1 MSDNRHDHQS
11 IEAKWQARWEES
23 HSFTAKEDSTK
34 PKYYVLE
41 MFPYPSGDIHMGH
54 ARNYVIGDVVA
65 RYLTMKGCNVLHPMG
80 WDAFGLPA
88 ENAAIQ
94 RGIHPNT
101 WTRENISTMKG
112 QLKSLGLSYDWD
124 REVATCDPEYYH
136 WNQWVFLKMYE
147 MGLAYKKLS
156 TVNWC
161 DACKTVLANEQ
172 VEAGGCWRCES
183 EVTLREL
190 DQWFLKITQYVEEL
204 LDGLESLKEGWPER
218 VLTMQRN
225 WIGKSHGAEFD
236 FPLVEPCNGTEV
248 IRVYTT
254 RPDTVY
260 GATFMLLA
268 PEHPLSRQLVA
279 GTELEGEAY
288 EFIAQCAKE
297 DRVARMSEAGEKRGL
312 FTSRYAI
319 NPMTKEQIPIWIA
332 NFVLMDYGTGAIMSV
347 PARDQRDL
355 DFAREFGLPVRVVIS
370 PPEGGLDEATITEA
384 YEDEGVMVNSGPFT
398 GLDSPQGREAIGKH
412 FEETGIGIRT
422 VNYRLRDWG
431 ISRQRY
437 WGTPIPIIYCESC
450 GVVPVPE
457 EDLPVVLPLELES
470 GLTGTS
476 PLNDLEEFLK
486 TPCPSCG
493 GQARRETDTMDT
505 FVDSS
510 WYFLRY
516 TSPHSSVGPFDQP
529 AARYWMPVDQYIGGI
544 EHAVLHLLYSR
555 FYTRVLR
562 DLGLVDVDEPF
573 SRLLSQGMVTKDG
586 AVMSK
591 SRGNVVAPD
600 EILARYGADTCRL
613 FILFASPPEKELEW
627 SDAGVEGAQRFLLR
641 VWRFVTEHA
650 PAVSSV
656 EVKPAGL
663 SDLPEPLLDLRRA
676 THRTIKKV
684 TEDVHERFR
693 FNTAIAAVME
703 LVNASYKTPF
713 DLEDQGSLAVLK
725 ETMTALVLLLAP
737 FAPHAMSELWE
748 QLGRG
753 DLSQAAWPSYDEKLV
768 KAEEVLIVVQVNGK
782 VRSRVSLPAGSPAE
796 EVEAAVLADEKVQPW
811 IAGKKVKK
819 VVVVQDRLA
828 NIVAG

>member
-1 MSDNRHDHQS
+1 MSESRYDHKS
-11 IEAKWQARWEES
+11 IEAKWQARWEEAR
-23 HSFTAKEDSTK
+23 SFAASEDAAR

-65 RYLTMKGCNVLHPMG
+65 RYLSMKGFNVLHPMG

-88 ENAAIQ
+88 ENAAIK
-94 RGIHPNT
+94 RGIHPNA
-101 WTRENISTMKG
+101 WTRENIEAMKG
-112 QLKSLGLSYDWD
+112 QLKSLGLSYDWE
-124 REVATCDPEYYH
+124 RELATCDPGYYR

-156 TVNWC
+156 SVNWC
-161 DACKTVLANEQ
+161 DQCKTVLANEQ
-172 VEAGGCWRCES
+172 VEAGSCWRCES
-183 EVTLREL
+183 EVSLREL
-190 DQWFLKITQYVEEL
+190 DQWFLKITKYAEEL
-204 LDGLESLKEGWPER
+204 LDGLEGLREGWPER

-236 FPLVEPCNGTEV
+236 FPLVEPCGEADV

-254 RPDTVY
+254 RPDTAF

-268 PEHPLSRQLVA
+268 PEHPLSKKLVK
-279 GTELEGEAY
+279 GTDLEGEAE
-288 EFIAQCAKE
+288 EFIAQCSKE
-297 DRVARMSEAGEKRGL
+297 DRVLRVSEAGEKRGF
-312 FTSRYAI
+312 FTGRYAV
-319 NPMTKEQIPIWIA
+319 NPMTKEQVPIWIA

-347 PARDQRDL
+347 PAHDQRDL
-355 DFAREFGLPVRVVIS
+355 DFAREYGLPVRVVIS
-370 PPEGGLDEATITEA
+370 PPEGGLDETKMTEA
-384 YEDEGVMVNSGPFT
+384 YEDEGVMVASGPFS
-398 GLDSPQGREAIGKH
+398 GLESAPGREAVGKH
-412 FEETGIGIRT
+412 FEETGIGLRT

-431 ISRQRY
+431 VSRQRY
-437 WGTPIPIIYCESC
+437 WGTPIPIVYCEAC
-450 GVVPVPE
+450 GAVPVPE
-457 EDLPVVLPLELES
+457 EDLPVELPLELES
-470 GLTGTS
+470 ALTGTS
-476 PLNDLEEFLK
+476 PLNDLEEFLLA
-486 TPCPSCG
+486 PCPSCG
-493 GQARRETDTMDT
+493 EPARRETDTMDT

-516 TSPHSSVGPFDQP
+516 TSPTFAQGPFGP
-529 AARYWMPVDQYIGGI
+529 EAASYWMPVDQYIGGI

-562 DLGLVDVDEPF
+562 DLGLIEVDEPF
-573 SRLLSQGMVTKDG
+573 ARLLSQGMVTKDG

-591 SRGNVVAPD
+591 SKGNVVAPD
-600 EILARYGADTCRL
+600 DIIGRYGADTCRL

-650 PAVSSV
+650 EAVSPVTV
-656 EVKPAGL
+656 EPAAL
-663 SDLPEPLLDLRRA
+663 TNIPEALDELRRV

-703 LVNASYKTPF
+703 LLNACYKTSF
-713 DLEDQGSLAVLK
+713 DLEDEKSLMVLK
-725 ETMTALVLLLAP
+725 ETISALVLMLLP

-748 QLGRG
+748 RVGRG
-753 DLSQAAWPSYDEKLV
+753 DAVRAPWPAYDEELV
-768 KAEEVLIVVQVNGK
+768 RAEEVLIVVQVNGK
-782 VRSRVSLPAGSPAE
+782 VRSRISLPAGSPTE
-796 EVEAAVLADEKVQPW
+796 EVEEAALADEKVQPW
-811 IAGKKVKK
+811 ITDKKVKK

-828 NIVAG
+828 NIVVG